1 MEVDTVNDQKI
12 IQKICFSKLAKLS
25 FLYIRR
31 YFNTMLNL
39 KLHIW
44 SKIRLFETET
54 SKGGDFCACREVR
67 WLLAPLKW
75 GISVFKLTAISH
87 KGYARWYKARR
98 EKEIVLN

>member
-44 SKIRLFETET
+44 SKIRLFETGT
-54 SKGGDFCACREVR
+54 SKGGDFCACLWSQVTVGPGKTRDFS
-67 WLLAPLKW
+67 L
-75 GISVFKLTAISH
+75 
-87 KGYARWYKARR
+87 
-98 EKEIVLN
+98 

>member
-12 IQKICFSKLAKLS
+12 IQKIYFSKLAKLS

-54 SKGGDFCACREVR
+54 DRKAGTFVLAYEVK
-67 WLLAPLKW
+67 WLLATVKQ
-75 GISVFKLTAISH
+75 GISVFKMTAIPH
-87 KGYARWYKARR
+87 KAYTRWYKSRR
-98 EKEIVLN
+98 EK